1 MYAVSP
7 RKLFSYSIM
16 NPRTTSL
23 PCIGW
28 RAIVRATFWATS
40 EGCGSTGRRWREDG
54 LTRVHYDDM
63 TKGRSEYLTG
73 RGATM
78 ENLGKPKRTKDVT
91 ILVAKVNE
99 RTRKLNHA
107 AIRREEL
114 QGAERIAPRTV
125 SRRKSAVLRSLAYD
139 LLKCGIY
146 LFMERKAR

>member
-1 MYAVSP
+1 MES
-7 RKLFSYSIM
+7 LG
-16 NPRTTSL
+16 NPER
-23 PCIGW
+23 I
-28 RAIVRATFWATS
+28 
-40 EGCGSTGRRWREDG
+40 
-54 LTRVHYDDM
+54 
-63 TKGRSEYLTG
+63 
-73 RGATM
+73 
-78 ENLGKPKRTKDVT
+78 KDVT